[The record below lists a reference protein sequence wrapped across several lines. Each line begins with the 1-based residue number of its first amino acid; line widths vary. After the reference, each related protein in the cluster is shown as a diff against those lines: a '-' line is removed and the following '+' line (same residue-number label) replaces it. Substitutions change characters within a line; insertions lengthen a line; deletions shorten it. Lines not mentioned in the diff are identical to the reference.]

1 MEFLT
6 PVLSYDIYTPLL
18 VVKSLIAAG
27 FLAYISES
35 D

>member
-6 PVLSYDIYTPLL
+6 PILAHDIYTPLL

-27 FLAYISES
+27 FVSFLS
-35 D
+35 DDD